1 MPATL
6 LLALF
11 LVAHG
16 AIHLSFLAPRPPV
29 TADGPPWP
37 FVLDRS
43 WVLSPRGVRPELTR
57 ILGLALA
64 AVTFAAF
71 VLAAAERSWSCP
83 SEPLGAR
90 DRPWHRDLHRPSRPL
105 LPPLAGAGRR
115 HRRRAARGRV
125 HRRVVTSVDRVIHVS
140 PARADRPTGMGR
152 RSLRWACS
160 ASEHS
165 AHGYRHTPCGRP
177 ASIDRS

>member
-71 VLAAAERSWSCP
+71 VLAAAEVLGLVPVSLWVPAIALGTGTSIALLALFFHP
-83 SEPLGAR
+83 WLVLGVVIDAALLGAVFIAEWS
-90 DRPWHRDLHRPSRPL
+90 PPSI
-105 LPPLAGAGRR
+105 G
-115 HRRRAARGRV
+115 
-125 HRRVVTSVDRVIHVS
+125 
-140 PARADRPTGMGR
+140 
-152 RSLRWACS
+152 
-160 ASEHS
+160 
-165 AHGYRHTPCGRP
+165 
-177 ASIDRS
+177 